1 MNCTEKQGVC
11 ASLHVTEPISAK
23 PKNIKIKIMD
33 TQHLKWQCQKIFQHI
48 FISLIQPIWAPDKQ
62 LKIISLKNSFSQRYA
77 NFQFKQFESF
87 FLTNQPFKT
96 LTKMLGYIELVFMYL
111 KINLIVS
118 IKARRG
124 LQRKNWSWQN
134 CTYLILIFFLF
145 SAWPYKKMVNPDQRL
160 HTLKYTRQRVI
171 DAVFEI
177 LYI

>member
-1 MNCTEKQGVC
+1 
-11 ASLHVTEPISAK
+11 
-23 PKNIKIKIMD
+23 
-33 TQHLKWQCQKIFQHI
+33 
-48 FISLIQPIWAPDKQ
+48 
-62 LKIISLKNSFSQRYA
+62 
-77 NFQFKQFESF
+77 
-87 FLTNQPFKT
+87 
-96 LTKMLGYIELVFMYL
+96 MLGYIELVFMYL

-124 LQRKNWSWQN
+124 LQRKYWSWQN
-134 CTYLILIFFLF
+134 CTHLILIFFLF